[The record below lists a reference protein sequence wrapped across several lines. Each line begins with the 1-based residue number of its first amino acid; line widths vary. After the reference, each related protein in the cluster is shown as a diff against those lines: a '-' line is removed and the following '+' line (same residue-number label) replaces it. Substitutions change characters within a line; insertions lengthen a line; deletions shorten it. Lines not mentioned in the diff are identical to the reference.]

1 MIEIRDIL
9 ETAEHLDGLDAV
21 IFDLDDTLYSE
32 KEYVRSGYRKIAE
45 AFPQIPDLYEK
56 LLAAFKEGKPAI
68 DAAFEESG
76 ALTDENKAKAIQT
89 YRFQIPDIRLYP
101 GVRDMLADIRAGGRK
116 LGLITD
122 GRPEGQR
129 AKIEALGIENLF
141 DEMIITDELGGP
153 QKRKPCEDAFVIM
166 QERMDVPFGRMAYVG
181 DNIRKDFMAPDRLG
195 MKSIYFVNEDG
206 LY

>member
-166 QERMDVPFGRMAYVG
+166 QEKMDVPFGRMAYVG

-195 MKSIYFVNEDG
+195 MKSIYFINEDG